1 MSSSD
6 QSIIIRGAR
15 VHNLKGINLD
25 IPKDRIVVICG
36 PSGSGKT
43 SLAFDTLF
51 VEGQRRYIESF
62 SPRIRQRLDDLPP
75 SEVDHISGLS
85 PTVAITG
92 RPSSRLRH
100 ATVATLA
107 GVYHYLRL
115 VFAHLGQVFCH
126 RCGRPVRKWNS
137 AAIENFASSLSAS
150 PLRIMLAF
158 PLEFSSAPSKAATL
172 TSVLADLRASGWA
185 RVIVGNR
192 IVNLTESSLA
202 EVEKQ
207 LVGGE
212 SQRSEGFDKLNDHRS
227 VYVVADRLT
236 IQEKKVPGRFR
247 ETLDRLENEGK
258 DVVTLFIQGNEPLV
272 TSSTAG
278 AQAVT
283 MIIEGERWIRYDFPL
298 ALCCATCHIDYELP
312 HPDLF
317 NFNTA
322 AGACETCQGLGTVDS
337 LEASQIFPDR
347 HLSLKDGAAA
357 PFRSASFSRFHLR
370 LLEFAKRIRIPID
383 RPVGDLPQEYIDW
396 LLHGSPD
403 DSSSCIEQIF
413 RELERYRYKPQIKTF
428 LSRWRVPRTCPNCQ
442 GSRLRIQS
450 LAVRLVPKTAM
461 ENFFGKGM
469 TPPSPLDQT
478 EKPLNIAEF
487 CEKSIG
493 DARAFLKTVVPNGL
507 NPGARLAVNE
517 VLRRLQ
523 MLESLGLGYLTL
535 SRPADTLSQ
544 GEFRRVLLG
553 AALGSSLVNVLY
565 ILDEPSLGLHPN
577 DIHRLRDVI
586 TLLRD
591 RGNTVVVVEH
601 DEALLKCAD
610 WVIELGPGAGE
621 RGGEVVFQG
630 TLEDLQKSE
639 TLTGEYLSARRQI
652 KIDRTRRTPA
662 GWIKLVGA
670 TGHNLKHV
678 TAEFPLNVLCVVT
691 GVSGA
696 GKSSLIEETLYPAL
710 CQRLFGTGSPALP
723 FEDLIGERQLSDVVL
738 VDQSPISKTS
748 RSNPAT
754 ILKVFDEIRALFAQT
769 SEAKTRGLT
778 PGHFSFN
785 AGDGRCGRCL
795 GEGRLEIDMEFL
807 PNMEITCPDCH
818 GRRYRPDVLSVLYR
832 GKSIADVLDLTIREA
847 YFFFRGHATI
857 QSKLR
862 RLMDVGLEYLRL
874 GQATRTLS
882 GGESQRLRLA
892 SYFTRSHKKATLFIL
907 NEPTTGLH
915 PHDIVQLLRCFESLL
930 AYGHSLI
937 VIEHNLHVMVAA
949 DYIIDLGPGPAE
961 QGGSIVAQGPPEEI
975 ARTPES
981 VTGRYL
987 LDLLPQMS

>member
-1 MSSSD
+1 MSSPD
-6 QSIIIRGAR
+6 QCIIIRGAR
-15 VHNLKGINLD
+15 VHNLKGIDLE
-25 IPKDRIVVICG
+25 IPKGRVVVICG

-51 VEGQRRYIESF
+51 LEGQRRYIESF

-107 GVYHYLRL
+107 GIHHYLRL
-115 VFAHLGQVFCH
+115 VFTHLGHVFCY
-126 RCGRPVRKWNS
+126 RCGRPVRKWDS
-137 AAIENFASSLSAS
+137 TSIEDFVLSLSEG
-150 PLRIMLAF
+150 PLRMMLAF
-158 PLEFSSAPSKAATL
+158 PLELSKEATFA
-172 TSVLADLRASGWA
+172 SILADLRASGWV

-192 IVNLTESSLA
+192 IINLTDLESSLGGI
-202 EVEKQ
+202 ETQ
-207 LVGGE
+207 LAGGQ
-212 SQRSEGFDKLNDHRS
+212 SQEPDDLDKSNGHPA

-236 IQEKKVPGRFR
+236 VQDKRVPGRFR
-247 ETLDRLENEGK
+247 ETIDRLANEGK
-258 DVVTLFIQGNEPLV
+258 DVFALFIHGNESLAFK
-272 TSSTAG
+272 STAG
-278 AQAVT
+278 IHAVIT
-283 MIIEGERWIRYDFPL
+283 IIEDEKWIRYDFPFSL
-298 ALCCATCHIDYELP
+298 RCLTCQIKYEPP

-322 AGACETCQGLGTVDS
+322 VGACETCQGLGTVDS
-337 LEASQIFPDR
+337 LEATHIFPDR

-370 LLEFAKRIRIPID
+370 LLEFAKRIGIPID
-383 RPVGDLPQEYIDW
+383 RPVGDLPEEHIHW
-396 LLHGSPD
+396 LLHGSPQ
-403 DSSSCIEQIF
+403 DSSSCVERIF

-428 LSRWRVPRTCPNCQ
+428 LHRWRVSRTCPDCQ
-442 GSRLRIQS
+442 GRRLRIQS
-450 LAVRLVPKTAM
+450 LAVRLVPKAAM
-461 ENFFGKGM
+461 QDSFYNGM
-469 TPPSPLDQT
+469 TPSSPLDQT
-478 EKPLNIAEF
+478 EKPPNIAEF

-493 DARAFLKTVVPNGL
+493 NARAFLETVAMPVGL
-507 NPGARLAVNE
+507 NPGARLAVNA
-517 VLRRLQ
+517 VLRRLHT
-523 MLESLGLGYLTL
+523 LEALGLGYLTL

-544 GEFRRVLLG
+544 GEFRRVLLS

-577 DIHRLRDVI
+577 DIRRLRDVI
-586 TLLRD
+586 TSLRD

-601 DEALLKCAD
+601 DEALLKCTD
-610 WVIELGPGAGE
+610 WVVELGPGAGE

-630 TLEDLQKSE
+630 TLEHLQKSE
-639 TLTGEYLSARRQI
+639 TLTGEYLSGRRQI

-710 CQRLFGTGSPALP
+710 CQRLFGTSPPSLP
-723 FEDLIGERQLSDVVL
+723 FEDLMGERQISDVLL
-738 VDQSPISKTS
+738 VDQSPISKTT

-754 ILKVFDEIRALFAQT
+754 ILKVFDEIRSLFAQT

-832 GKSIADVLDLTIREA
+832 GKSIADVLDMTIREA

-892 SYFTRSHKKATLFIL
+892 SYFTRSCKKATLFIL

-937 VIEHNLHVMVAA
+937 VIEHNVHVMAAA

-961 QGGSIVAQGPPEEI
+961 RGGTIVAQGPPEEI
-975 ARTPES
+975 AGTPES
-981 VTGRYL
+981 ITGRYL
-987 LDLLPQMS
+987 LDLLPQMG